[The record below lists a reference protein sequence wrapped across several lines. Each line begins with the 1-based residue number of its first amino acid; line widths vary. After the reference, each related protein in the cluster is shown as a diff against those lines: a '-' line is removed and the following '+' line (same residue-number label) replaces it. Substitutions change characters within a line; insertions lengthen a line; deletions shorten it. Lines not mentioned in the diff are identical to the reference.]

1 MRKCLLRHLVIINNL
16 RMISKVLTGVEI
28 IYILRMI
35 SEVLTGGS
43 KIRMEALAAEV
54 LLETSM
60 IGQVRSL
67 DVCRS
72 NLIICRWRSMNR
84 VWGHGVFEFISTYS
98 KFIHFSYVWG
108 WNLFFYIMTWPEQG
122 TILVNL
128 SFLHTSNFYMVGA
141 GGQTT
146 ARYMYTRSC

>member
-54 LLETSM
+54 LFETSM

-72 NLIICRWRSMNR
+72 NLIICR
-84 VWGHGVFEFISTYS
+84 
-98 KFIHFSYVWG
+98 
-108 WNLFFYIMTWPEQG
+108 
-122 TILVNL
+122 
-128 SFLHTSNFYMVGA
+128 
-141 GGQTT
+141 
-146 ARYMYTRSC
+146 